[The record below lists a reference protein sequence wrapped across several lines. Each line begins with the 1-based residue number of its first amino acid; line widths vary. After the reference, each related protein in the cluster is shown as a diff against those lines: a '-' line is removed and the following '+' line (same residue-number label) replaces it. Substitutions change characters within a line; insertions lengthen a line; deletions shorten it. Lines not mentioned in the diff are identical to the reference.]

1 MSAEDVKVVRAF
13 IAAYNARD
21 VDAAV
26 AVCAAD
32 VNVFP
37 DSSLFP
43 ESTVLVGRQEFRDFV
58 EETWSIWASVVAK
71 PKEVLDI
78 GDGRVL
84 VRADWGGTGM
94 ASGIETYQ
102 NLSSIYT
109 VQDGLI
115 SRAEY
120 FFDHQNALKAVGLA
134 G

>member
-1 MSAEDVKVVRAF
+1 MSAEDVNVVRAF

-32 VNVFP
+32 VKVFP

-43 ESTVLVGRQEFRDFV
+43 ESTALVGRQEFRDFV
-58 EETWSIWASVVAK
+58 EETWSIWANVVAK

-102 NLSSIYT
+102 DLSSIYT